1 MDRKSLPGTQMTSV
15 VEDVP
20 LAEYIDKTLVIDFGS
35 AETGEVIPRTQ
46 ALSPTQMVPT
56 ASAESSKAR
65 LVNIIDGNIMDFSPT
80 LSEIIIGRHPS
91 CQIILQD
98 VMVSGKHVRIFRDSY
113 SYCVVDTSANG
124 TFVCGSR
131 LNKGETRRLKSGDE
145 ISVVQNSFKPCE
157 NAKYV
162 YVFSESPCAVITSD
176 SPIHLRYDLGRSI
189 GKGNFSEVVSGISR
203 QSGDRVAIKIIDT
216 VKTQQFSKKSKSAT
230 IDIQSESRLLGSFSH
245 PNILRF
251 IGLFSEATSSRIFL
265 VTELMEGGDLLNHLL
280 EFRAFTETAARH
292 MFTQIC
298 DGLQYL
304 HNRGIIHRDLKPENI
319 LLDRTRKIPKI
330 SDFGLAREA
339 APDVTKN
346 MRTYCGTPH
355 YFAPEMFKLQRHEI
369 DGYGAEV
376 DIWSLGVILYVLLSA
391 RPPFS
396 DEDLASQVEGG
407 LYDFDCSE
415 FDNVSE
421 DAKALIAGCMQVD
434 PSKRFNVSSVISHP
448 WLMKD
453 DLNNEKPRNSGGS
466 KRKVLVET
474 NSRLDMPPPSS
485 SQFKRVKN

>member
-1 MDRKSLPGTQMTSV
+1 MPLP
-15 VEDVP
+15 
-20 LAEYIDKTLVIDFGS
+20 EYIERTVVSGAAGADG
-35 AETGEVIPRTQ
+35 AEVIPRTQ
-46 ALSPTQMVPT
+46 GLSPTQMVPT
-56 ASAESSKAR
+56 ASADSSKAR
-65 LVNIIDGNIMDFSPT
+65 LVNIIDGSIIDFST
-80 LSEIIIGRHPS
+80 LTSEIIIGRHPS
-91 CQIILQD
+91 CQVVLQD
-98 VMVSGKHVRIFRDSY
+98 VMVSGKHLRIFRDAY

-131 LNKGETRRLKSGDE
+131 LNKGEIRRLKSGDE

-162 YVFSESPCAVITSD
+162 YVFSESPPLPITPD
-176 SPIHLRYDLGRSI
+176 TPVHLRYDLGRSI
-189 GKGNFSEVVSGISR
+189 GKGNFSEVVRGISR
-203 QSGDRVAIKIIDT
+203 QTGERVAIKIIDT

-245 PNILRF
+245 PNILHF
-251 IGLFSEATSSRIFL
+251 IGLFSEVSSSRLFL

-280 EFRAFTETAARH
+280 EFRAFSESAARA
-292 MFTQIC
+292 MFSQIC

-304 HNRGIIHRDLKPENI
+304 HSRGIIHRDLKPENI
-319 LLDRTRKIPKI
+319 LLDKTRKIPKI

-369 DGYGAEV
+369 EGYGAEV
-376 DIWSLGVILYVLLSA
+376 DIWSLGVILYILLSA

-407 LYDFDCSE
+407 LYDFDCLE
-415 FDNVSE
+415 FEGVSKE
-421 DAKALIAGCMQVD
+421 AKELIAGCMQVE
-434 PSKRFNVSSVISHP
+434 PSKRFDIASVLSHP
-448 WLMKD
+448 WLILPSD
-453 DLNNEKPRNSGGS
+453 DFKEKPRTSAGS

-474 NSRLDMPPPSS
+474 NSRLEMPPPSS
-485 SQFKRVKN
+485 SQFKRAKN